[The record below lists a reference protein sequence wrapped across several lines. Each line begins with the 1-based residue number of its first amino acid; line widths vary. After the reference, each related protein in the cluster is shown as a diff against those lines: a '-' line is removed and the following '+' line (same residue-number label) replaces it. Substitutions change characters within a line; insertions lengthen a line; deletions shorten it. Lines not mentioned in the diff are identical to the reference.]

1 MACAPVV
8 MDQKSRFLAALSAAT
23 AFRIDGGKLLLLDDA
38 GRVRVRLVPHGPRRE
53 GSSPTPDQ
61 PAASSLPLAATR
73 STVTTDRVTVDI
85 QLDGRAYRGC
95 GDALAP

>member
-1 MACAPVV
+1 
-8 MDQKSRFLAALSAAT
+8 MDQESRFLAALSAAT
-23 AFRIDGGKLLLLDDA
+23 AFRIDGGKLLLLDEA

-53 GSSPTPDQ
+53 GSSPTPGQ
-61 PAASSLPLAATR
+61 PAASSLPLAAHAFG
-73 STVTTDRVTVDI
+73 DRHSLTVDI